1 MPDNIVYKVIPTE
14 PFETVP
20 SRCIAKPKDVKDE
33 VIILMREK
41 DYLSVKDKCKVVE
54 KVGPVKQPP
63 AKKMSAKPLNKMVSK
78 TENKGVEYNMIPHEK
93 QREPDNTGCE

>member
-14 PFETVP
+14 PFESVP
-20 SRCIAKPKDVKDE
+20 SRCIAKQKDVKDE
-33 VIILMREK
+33 VIMLMREK

-54 KVGPVKQPP
+54 KVEPIEPKT
-63 AKKMSAKPLNKMVSK
+63 KKMSAKPLNKMVSK